1 MHGKET
7 VLRNIFNEQ
16 TGLLVQPTEGI
27 NTDKLG
33 AFSGE
38 VSRKYNALETAKR
51 KARLGMQATGIS
63 IGLATEG
70 SFGPDPVAPFIRAHT
85 EHMVFIDDEVGMVL
99 NETVFTHE
107 TNFDSFT
114 IAPGDEIDEFLEKCG
129 FPSHALLVKAHKP
142 SRFFSFGRR
151 NKPVKGIKDKEELL
165 QAIQVSADASSDNQ
179 AVIETDMRAHMNP
192 TRMEIIRQLGK
203 KMAKRLEQYCPGCG
217 IPGWGITSQKQGLPC
232 SRCGLPTRQILHEVW
247 SCQVCSYQQ
256 EKARSDGRQTSDPTY
271 CHFCN
276 P

>member
-7 VLRNIFNEQ
+7 VLGEIFKEH
-16 TGLLVQPTEGI
+16 TGLIVHPTQGI

-38 VSRKYNALETAKR
+38 VPRKYKAMETAKR
-51 KARLGMQATGIS
+51 KARLGMGATGIS

-85 EHMVFIDDEVGMVL
+85 EYMVFVDDELGMVL
-99 NETVFTHE
+99 NETIFTHE
-107 TNFDSFT
+107 TNFDSIT
-114 IAPGDEIDEFLEKCG
+114 VAPDDEIGNFLDKCG

-142 SRFFSFGRR
+142 SHFFPFRR
-151 NKPVKGIKDKEELL
+151 RDKPINGIKEKKDLL
-165 QAIQVSADASSDNQ
+165 QAIKILADASSDHQ
-179 AVIETDMRAHMNP
+179 VVIETDMRAHMNP
-192 TRMEIIRQLGK
+192 TRMEIIRQLGEK
-203 KMAKRLEQYCPGCG
+203 IAKRLKQYCPCCG
-217 IPGWGITSQKQGLPC
+217 VPGWGITSQKQGLPC
-232 SRCGLPTRQILHEVW
+232 ELCRLPTRQILYEIW
-247 SCQVCSYQQ
+247 SCQVCGYSE
-256 EKARSDGRQTSDPTY
+256 EKTRSDGKQTSDPMY